1 MKKAEL
7 HAVGPHRTEIYFA
20 TIALTKEIRDL
31 DGRII
36 ECRFADRQWI
46 FVRQRNDR
54 HHPNGRNAIFSE
66 LI

>member
-1 MKKAEL
+1 
-7 HAVGPHRTEIYFA
+7 
-20 TIALTKEIRDL
+20 L

-66 LI
+66 LILVGYTF